1 MGYKK
6 KLARIADAVEGI
18 VGNSVKAKKLKKVK
32 ALNRFI
38 NKMET
43 KRAEISAEL
52 LLDELTAETR
62 ERGQRHLETLDKQIN
77 KANKILDQMK

>member
-6 KLARIADAVEGI
+6 KLSRIADAVEGI
-18 VGNSVKAKKLKKVK
+18 LGNSVKAKKLKKVK

-38 NKMET
+38 DKMES

-52 LLDELTAETR
+52 LLDELAAESR
-62 ERGQRHLETLDKQIN
+62 ELKQRHLETLDKQIK
-77 KANKILDQMK
+77 KANKILDQME